1 LPTVPLGEPS
11 AQSFVKH
18 DKYMSRLTAL
28 TELPTTVIVSYYG
41 WSGKRDSFDVAK
53 SLTATLH
60 SLKIAGFRI
69 DFIAQSNDSGYSF
82 DEIVEY
88 RVSK

>member
-1 LPTVPLGEPS
+1 
-11 AQSFVKH
+11 
-18 DKYMSRLTAL
+18 MSRLTAL

-41 WSGKRDSFDVAK
+41 WSGKRDSFDVA
-53 SLTATLH
+53 TLH

-82 DEIVEY
+82 DEIAEY
-88 RVSK
+88 RVR